1 MAEGII
7 QKVFDRKLKQMPDWY
22 AAFAIEELKHE
33 LTIEIKKQ
41 LDTHPFRK
49 SYEISMFKQWLI
61 GDS

>member
-1 MAEGII
+1 MTEGII
-7 QKVFDRKLKQMPDWY
+7 QKVFERKSKQMADWY

-33 LTIEIKKQ
+33 LITEIKKE
-41 LDTHPFRK
+41 LDSYPFRK